1 MSSIENEE
9 DEQRYDESADEEKK
23 VLDSSVLNDPV
34 GVLQPKPAI
43 IVGPS
48 DPVETVVQRMRAER
62 NGCALV
68 VEDGRL
74 VGIFTERDVLMHG
87 TGDTPVLEVM
97 TRDPESIRED
107 DTIATLFHKMVA
119 GQYRHI
125 PIVDAAG
132 APAGVVSQ
140 REAVRYLVGFFPT
153 ELINRPPRSVEERPP
168 RNQYGG

>member
-1 MSSIENEE
+1 MSLIEEEE
-9 DEQRYDESADEEKK
+9 DEQRYQEAGVEEKK
-23 VLDSSVLNDPV
+23 VLDSSVLNDPIR
-34 GVLQPKPAI
+34 VLQPKPAI

-48 DPVETVVQRMRAER
+48 EPVDAVVQRMRAER

-68 VEDGRL
+68 VEEGRL
-74 VGIFTERDVLMHG
+74 VGIFTERDVLMQG
-87 TGDTPVLEVM
+87 SGSAPVREVM
-97 TRDPESIRED
+97 TRDPESIRQD

-125 PIVDAAG
+125 PIVDGEG
-132 APAGVVSQ
+132 APVGVVSQ

-153 ELINRPPRSVEERPP
+153 EVINKPPRSVEERPP